1 MGKNA
6 LHLVVN
12 VFSTKVLIGDTT
24 FGAIILRG
32 HPSHAKVSPFAGQR
46 KHPHFSIILRL
57 ISQLFYDPEYWSGPR
72 NQTHDLPLCSQ
83 ALYRLSL
90 SCRGIDIMI
99 VWFVCLFVCLFCFL
113 FNQWTAERIRKNGP
127 SAFSL
132 SSPHTPSRPAFFEGK
147 PRAGA

>member
-99 VWFVCLFVCLFCFL
+99 V
-113 FNQWTAERIRKNGP
+113 
-127 SAFSL
+127 
-132 SSPHTPSRPAFFEGK
+132 
-147 PRAGA
+147 